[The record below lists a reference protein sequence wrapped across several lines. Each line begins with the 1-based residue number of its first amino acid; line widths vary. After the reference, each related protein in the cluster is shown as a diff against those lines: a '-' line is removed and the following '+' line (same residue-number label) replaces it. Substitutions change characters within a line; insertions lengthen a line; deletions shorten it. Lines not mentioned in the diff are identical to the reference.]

1 MMEFVD
7 DRRLDERRETCL
19 KATFAGC
26 AIMSSFTMVLRWVW
40 EQMKVKTFEYSRKRA
55 NAFSLTSM
63 IL

>member
-40 EQMKVKTFEYSRKRA
+40 EQMKVKTFE
-55 NAFSLTSM
+55 
-63 IL
+63 